1 MSSIFLSS
9 FSSINCFT
17 PSKESSYYFF
27 SSNETISKVLSGFKV
42 IFGGASLLY
51 LNSSE
56 KSEAESETSSFIDYN
71 FMDLFFCLAV
81 SILWVSDAISETLKI
96 ARS

>member
-1 MSSIFLSS
+1 
-9 FSSINCFT
+9 
-17 PSKESSYYFF
+17 
-27 SSNETISKVLSGFKV
+27 
-42 IFGGASLLY
+42 LLY